1 MDWRVSARGPARPSR
16 RPPPGA
22 PAWPPFP
29 TSPLDRGRSR
39 GAGYLAAIA
48 IAGAG
53 GAPPR
58 SSFLPPSGGR
68 EGAPRRREP
77 LSPGDRMFDAAPSR
91 LAAGRYPPS
100 TVPGRSHLE
109 IPGGLAAAGGGDV
122 PDDSPARRSYP
133 SKSFPR
139 GSPAHG
145 PGRPRRRGNPN
156 PAKPLADRA
165 LPATENCPSDH
176 GPLYAPRAGPHRSQ
190 RQGKGRDMNRRSPR
204 ADRRIGAPRGRK
216 GFGRPRVFN
225 GLRPLA
231 ADRGAVF
238 GVFSARFGPF
248 LSGIVRPSPG

>member
-1 MDWRVSARGPARPSR
+1 MGKES
-16 RPPPGA
+16 
-22 PAWPPFP
+22 
-29 TSPLDRGRSR
+29 GRQ
-39 GAGYLAAIA
+39 GVGYLADIA
-48 IAGAG
+48 VAGR
-53 GAPPR
+53 GAR
-58 SSFLPPSGGR
+58 RLRLHSSPLQGGGR
-68 EGAPRRREP
+68 EGGPRRREP

-91 LAAGRYPPS
+91 LAANS
-100 TVPGRSHLE
+100 
-109 IPGGLAAAGGGDV
+109 GGLAAAGGGDV

-176 GPLYAPRAGPHRSQ
+176 GPVYAPRAGPHRSQ
-190 RQGKGRDMNRRSPR
+190 RQGKGRDMNERSPR

-216 GFGRPRVFN
+216 GFRKSCVFN

-248 LSGIVRPSPG
+248 LSGIVRDSPAKSGQVRDSPG